1 MRFQFRLTALLVGLL
16 MITGGAALAE
26 TALSWSDQHDGGA
39 AMTDVGNSLLVAP
52 DGNLI
57 SGGESTDLIPGA
69 DVFIRK
75 LDRATGS
82 ELWSV
87 RQEGIDEKDLAL
99 TEMTWDSAGQLL
111 VAAFIR
117 GCIG

>member
-1 MRFQFRLTALLVGLL
+1 MKLSQRLPALAVGLFL
-16 MITGGAALAE
+16 MATGPAVAE